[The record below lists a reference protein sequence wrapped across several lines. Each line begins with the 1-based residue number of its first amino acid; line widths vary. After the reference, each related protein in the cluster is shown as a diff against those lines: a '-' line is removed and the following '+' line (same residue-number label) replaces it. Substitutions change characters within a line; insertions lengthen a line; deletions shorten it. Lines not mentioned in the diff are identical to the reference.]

1 MHRRAAINE
10 ECVTMNLSTS
20 KTQPVQSLDGV
31 SAQPALSRCDAA
43 ASGVQQP
50 SLSLRRLLSVREM
63 GVYYALIFLV
73 LVLSA
78 ITAYTGRANYLT
90 INNITNVLYQSSLI
104 AMMAVAM
111 TVILITGN
119 FDLSVASVAALS
131 AAVMVG
137 MADSIGFWP
146 AAFLGVFVAMLV
158 GVLNGAIVQY
168 LGINA
173 FIVTLGTLTAIR
185 GVVQIVTDGRS
196 LTVSNSDAL
205 SAMQTFESG
214 RVHIAWALLVVGI
227 ALATRGLLVASG
239 SRRAGRGITLPVFT
253 IVAGVCLIAMSL
265 LGGSDLTVQ
274 KPVIYMAAFTGVV
287 WFVLTFTTTGR
298 RVYAVGGNPEAARLS
313 GINVKRYK
321 MAAFILCSGVAGVG
335 GVLFGSRL
343 GAINPTAM
351 QGEELAV
358 IASAI
363 LGGTSLYGGSG
374 SVIKTLAGTLLLVTL
389 SNGFNILD
397 LGANYQGLIEG
408 TVIII
413 AAAIYTVGGSRRG
426 GKSH

>member
-1 MHRRAAINE
+1 
-10 ECVTMNLSTS
+10 MNLSTS
-20 KTQPVQSLDGV
+20 KNQPVQSFDGAGDQLGV
-31 SAQPALSRCDAA
+31 NAPDAA
-43 ASGVQQP
+43 TPGVQR
-50 SLSLRRLLSVREM
+50 SSVSLRRLLSVREM
-63 GVYYALIFLV
+63 GVYYALILLV
-73 LVLSA
+73 LILSA
-78 ITAYTGRANYLT
+78 ITVYTGRANYLSVG
-90 INNITNVLYQSSLI
+90 NITNVFYQSSLVG
-104 AMMAVAM
+104 MMAVAM

-131 AAVMVG
+131 AAVMVSA
-137 MADSIGFWP
+137 ADSMGFWP
-146 AAFLGVFVAMLV
+146 AAFLGVFAAMMV

-196 LTVSNSDAL
+196 LSVSDSGAL
-205 SAMQTFESG
+205 SAMQALESG
-214 RVHIAWALLVVGI
+214 RVHVAWALLAAGVV
-227 ALATRGLLVASG
+227 LVAGGLFVASRA
-239 SRRAGRGITLPVFT
+239 RRAGRGITLPVFT

-265 LGGSDLTVQ
+265 LGGSELTVQ
-274 KPVIYMAAFTGVV
+274 KPVIYMAAFTALV
-287 WFVLTFTTTGR
+287 WFVLTFTTMGR

-313 GINVKRYK
+313 GINVQRYK
-321 MAAFILCSGVAGVG
+321 MAAFILCSGIAGVG
-335 GVLFGSRL
+335 GVLFGCRL

-351 QGEELAV
+351 QGQELAV